1 VDRKGPSSSKTPDG
15 KKQRSSPKAD
25 YLQGET
31 FRSHIESRAFH
42 AKDIMTQSPISI
54 SPQSG
59 ILEIQTLMQQKRFRH
74 LPVVNSEGLLLGIVS
89 ERDVLK
95 AVSKP
100 LREPKDIL
108 ASDLMGSS
116 VMAATPDTLLIEIAQ
131 MLLSENKSALP
142 IIDAESKLVGILTT
156 TDILKGLLKRAPIE
170 LWV

>member
-1 VDRKGPSSSKTPDG
+1 
-15 KKQRSSPKAD
+15 
-25 YLQGET
+25 
-31 FRSHIESRAFH
+31 
-42 AKDIMTQSPISI
+42 
-54 SPQSG
+54 
-59 ILEIQTLMQQKRFRH
+59 MQQKRFRH